1 MRNPIHLTKLSIKAH
16 NKKEMSAIASSKK
29 LINKAPKQSRKERR
43 TEKEVVAL
51 QERTTLIL
59 PATTFKRIVQQVSH
73 DNSTERLRFNVDAIL
88 AIQTAA
94 EHELTTIF
102 TGAAFCASMGKRE
115 TVTVEDMRN
124 FQALRSL
131 K

>member
-1 MRNPIHLTKLSIKAH
+1 MSAPITSKKMSIKV
-16 NKKEMSAIASSKK
+16 
-29 LINKAPKQSRKERR
+29 PKQTRKERR
-43 TEKEVVAL
+43 ATKEVAAL

-73 DNSTERLRFNVDAIL
+73 ENSTERLRFNTDAIH

-94 EHELTTIF
+94 EHELTTVF
-102 TGAAFCASMGKRE
+102 TGAAFCASIGKRE

-124 FQALRSL
+124 FQALRDL

>member
-1 MRNPIHLTKLSIKAH
+1 MSASATSKKLSIKV
-16 NKKEMSAIASSKK
+16 
-29 LINKAPKQSRKERR
+29 PKQTRKERR
-43 TEKEVVAL
+43 AAKEVTTL

-73 DNSTERLRFNVDAIL
+73 ENSSERLRFNTDAIK

-94 EHELTTIF
+94 EHELTTVF
-102 TGAAFCASMGKRE
+102 SGAAFCATLGKRE